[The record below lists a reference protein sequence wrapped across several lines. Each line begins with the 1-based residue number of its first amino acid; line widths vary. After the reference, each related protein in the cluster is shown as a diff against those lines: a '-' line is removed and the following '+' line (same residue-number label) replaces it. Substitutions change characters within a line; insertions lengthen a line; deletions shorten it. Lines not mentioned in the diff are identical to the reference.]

1 MLGNIL
7 PPTPSIVTSFI
18 VDPFEEYK
26 SNFLRISSPISNLQI
41 IFIAIQIDDVRS
53 RTSVSTTYEKPF
65 KNCHLFVCL
74 FSLHSNYFFL
84 LFCNSDSK

>member
-1 MLGNIL
+1 MSRHKFGDIWRNIKILLLLMLENIL
-7 PPTPSIVTSFI
+7 PPTPSIVMSFI

-53 RTSVSTTYEKPF
+53 RTSVSTTY
-65 KNCHLFVCL
+65 
-74 FSLHSNYFFL
+74 
-84 LFCNSDSK
+84 